1 MKKLIAVSLLT
12 MLLTPGICFA
22 GPNAVYS
29 PECDSFKIKQETV
42 IAAVLACHAQDGVLV
57 IKKSPSPVNP
67 MLSCPVSWIC
77 SK

>member
-1 MKKLIAVSLLT
+1 MRKLIAIAALATLLIS
-12 MLLTPGICFA
+12 GICFA